1 MTKEIG
7 RITLFVNDKKGRIGA
22 PDLNGKL
29 VTEKGEFIIDLWKE
43 TANTKE
49 GYVYKGRVTEPWRKS
64 E

>member
-7 RITLFVNDKKGRIGA
+7 RVTLFVNDKKGRTGA

-29 VTEKGEFIIDLWKE
+29 VTEKGEYIIDLWKE
-43 TANTKE
+43 SANTKD
-49 GYVYKGRVTEPWRKS
+49 GYLYKGRVTEKYKG